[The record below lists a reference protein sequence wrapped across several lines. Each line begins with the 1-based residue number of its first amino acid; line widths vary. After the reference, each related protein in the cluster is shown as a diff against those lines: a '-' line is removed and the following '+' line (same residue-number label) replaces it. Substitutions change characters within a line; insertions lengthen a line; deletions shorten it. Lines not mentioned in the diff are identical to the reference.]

1 VTLLT
6 LVRHGETDWNRARR
20 IQGSTDIPLN
30 DTGRQQA
37 RAAGVALADALDRS
51 TPTVIVSSDL
61 SRANETARIIA
72 GILDLPE
79 PRTYPALQERG
90 YGDAEGLTDT
100 EFFDRWGPWAT
111 AEVPG
116 AEPWPEVTTRALRG
130 IQEAVADARALVE
143 PDEPHVIA
151 VAHGALIRTVISHAT
166 SGEYPEPGHKLANGS
181 AHTFRVEDDWLS
193 LLTSSALPV

>member
-1 VTLLT
+1 MTLLT
-6 LVRHGETDWNRARR
+6 LVRHGETDWNRNRR

-30 DTGRQQA
+30 DTGREQA
-37 RAAGVALADALDRS
+37 RAAGLALAEVLDRS
-51 TPTVIVSSDL
+51 TPTVIASSDL
-61 SRANETARIIA
+61 SRASETARIIA

-79 PRTYPALQERG
+79 PRAYPELRERG

-130 IQEAVADARALVE
+130 IQEAVADARALVAPE
-143 PDEPHVIA
+143 DLYVIA
-151 VAHGALIRTVISHAT
+151 VAHGALIRTVISHA
-166 SGEYPEPGHKLANGS
+166 SAGEFPEPGHKLANGS
-181 AHTFRVEDDWLS
+181 AHTFRVEGDLLS